1 MEDGLFDLAIGVG
14 GILVVFIIAYIT
26 SVRKKK
32 RNNGQDED

>member
-14 GILVVFIIAYIT
+14 GILVVFLIAYIT

-32 RNNGQDED
+32 RNENQE